1 MSGESKREPM
11 FSANQKS
18 GYTPWVQGALKEWNI
33 DVLNLVE
40 RQEELLTMSGGAPDG
55 NGQKEGCTQSHPLI

>member
-1 MSGESKREPM
+1 MSG
-11 FSANQKS
+11 
-18 GYTPWVQGALKEWNI
+18 GAPDAVLHA
-33 DVLNLVE
+33 VLNLVQ